1 MEGFQSRLPESFF
14 SSLEQVWKFSIL
26 IHIIHRDLKPEN
38 ILLFGLDDDV
48 MLKIADFG
56 LSCTLH
62 PGNYAEKVCGS
73 QYTWLLKFFNFKD
86 MMRRLICGALGQF
99 FLSFLMATHLSLL
112 VRNINSC
119 KHLPFSQ
126 LIVPAL
132 HPDCVDMCLKLL
144 SANPDIVDLI
154 YIDISQG
161 RLHCIFWGTFIIP
174 CNSVTILV
182 YQSSALRKNF
192 SLGFIH
198 HHQGLAI

>member
-144 SANPDIVDLI
+144 SANPVIPHSLLNSLQWIVCPSTNSI
-154 YIDISQG
+154 TIDS
-161 RLHCIFWGTFIIP
+161 
-174 CNSVTILV
+174 
-182 YQSSALRKNF
+182 
-192 SLGFIH
+192 
-198 HHQGLAI
+198 